1 MKTSILKTLLV
12 FFLITITV
20 SAYSFTT
27 STDPVT
33 PNTTTKTEDVK
44 GQQLVERLKEIKAM
58 DKSDLT
64 RAEKK
69 ALRKE
74 VKEIKTELALNHQGV
89 YLSVGAIIIII
100 LLLILLL

>member
-1 MKTSILKTLLV
+1 MKTTFLKAVV
-12 FFLITITV
+12 FFIMMNVTV

-27 STDPVT
+27 ETDPVT
-33 PNTTTKTEDVK
+33 TATPAKTEDVR
-44 GQQLVERLKEIKAM
+44 GQQLVERLKEIRDM
-58 DKSDLT
+58 DKSELS

-69 ALRKE
+69 ELRKE
-74 VKEIKTELALNHQGV
+74 VKAIKKELAVDHKGI